1 MSERLFGFDPD
12 LGYIAAHAR
21 PFENGRPLKSW
32 RKRRDG
38 FR

>member
-21 PFENGRPLKSW
+21 PSQKRPAPEILEKTP
-32 RKRRDG
+32 
-38 FR
+38 

>member
-21 PFENGRPLKSW
+21 PSQKRPAPDMLEKTP
-32 RKRRDG
+32 
-38 FR
+38 